1 MLKEPK
7 RIIAE
12 EPAAQEY
19 PSRKTLFSKTTMSGG
34 KPYFIKKGKEKLY
47 FSILSLLS

>member
-19 PSRKTLFSKTTMSGG
+19 PIAIVILGIIAMIIQG
-34 KPYFIKKGKEKLY
+34 KLKKVIEFIINYF
-47 FSILSLLS
+47 

>member
-19 PSRKTLFSKTTMSGG
+19 PNTPDIG
-34 KPYFIKKGKEKLY
+34 KYIMG
-47 FSILSLLS
+47 

>member
-19 PSRKTLFSKTTMSGG
+19 PIFAFLVQKC
-34 KPYFIKKGKEKLY
+34 KKSNKKETNWAE
-47 FSILSLLS
+47 